1 MERREGHEDGR
12 GQAQMAKTGSRSL
25 APTLLTYWTPS
36 PQPSAKSRARGQK
49 DSVESC
55 AGIICLPL
63 CTSPT
68 SCPTCVCL
76 RMLPYVGPLNSS
88 PFLAS
93 IWVWPVK
100 KASRR
105 QEIRGGRRGSFPRSH
120 PVGSQ
125 LSGGPLHMT
134 DSASGSRYLCPP
146 SGPGHCI
153 LP

>member
-1 MERREGHEDGR
+1 MSSPYLISQISLAGSMERREGHEDGR

-76 RMLPYVGPLNSS
+76 RMLPYVGPLNRFPIPGFHLGLASEEGQQEVRDQGREKGLIPQVPPCGVPAVRRSS
-88 PFLAS
+88 P
-93 IWVWPVK
+93 
-100 KASRR
+100 
-105 QEIRGGRRGSFPRSH
+105 H
-120 PVGSQ
+120 
-125 LSGGPLHMT
+125 
-134 DSASGSRYLCPP
+134 D
-146 SGPGHCI
+146 
-153 LP
+153 